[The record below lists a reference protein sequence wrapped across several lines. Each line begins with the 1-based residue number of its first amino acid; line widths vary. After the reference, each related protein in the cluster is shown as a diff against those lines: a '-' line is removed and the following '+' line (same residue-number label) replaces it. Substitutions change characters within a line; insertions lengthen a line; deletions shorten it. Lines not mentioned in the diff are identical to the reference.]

1 MKKLM
6 QGVCTPVYILMT
18 IFFVSTK
25 CEAQFIDEFDKQEV
39 DKAWQLMTGDGT
51 PTMKFLQR
59 NGYATIYVDGS
70 TDKQNVYWT
79 LIKRNIAS
87 FLDMQ
92 KIKDPNYELR
102 VEAKVRIHNP
112 PRRVNFMVNT
122 QRTTD
127 FHRDLME
134 FDLPDTGWHVISM
147 TTNQLDAI
155 TGDQLNVQL
164 CVTDFGLRQYE
175 VDIDYYK
182 ADIIN
187 IKTAEKDKGP
197 AVPYHPFIPSIN
209 NFSNH
214 LSVTHDALI
223 NSDFPEVNFNNWK
236 ARDKSGAA
244 NVLTIHGHQWAILR
258 WDLAKF
264 KNAIADGA
272 GVFEF
277 TTYSVHSGGNYTKA
291 YGHDYGEE
299 FPRVRVIEIL
309 GGDPA
314 WDQGAV
320 SYNILM
326 QGKDYHEVFNEQM
339 IYDVEM
345 SELPG
350 TKNYVTISQPV
361 LQRLLNGTTKGLL
374 IRPLGAIDASF
385 YSSENSGGNFAA
397 KLHFNVK
404 K

>member
-1 MKKLM
+1 MKKFM
-6 QGVCTPVYILMT
+6 QGIHKLFFILM
-18 IFFVSTK
+18 IAFSGSNK
-25 CEAQFIDEFDKQEV
+25 SEAQFVDNFDKPDV

-87 FLDMQ
+87 YLDMR
-92 KIKDPNYELR
+92 KIKDPNYEVR

-122 QRTTD
+122 QRTTN

-134 FDLPDTGWHVISM
+134 FDLPDTNWHIISM
-147 TTNQLDAI
+147 TTNQLDAVP
-155 TGDQLNVQL
+155 GDQLNVQF

-182 ADIIN
+182 ADVIN
-187 IKTAEKDKGP
+187 IKTAGKDKGP
-197 AVPYHPFIPSIN
+197 AVPYHPSIPSMN
-209 NFSNH
+209 SFTNH
-214 LSVTHDALI
+214 LKATQDALV

-236 ARDKSGAA
+236 VKDKSGEVK
-244 NVLTIHGHQWAILR
+244 VLTINGNQWAVLR
-258 WDLAKF
+258 WDLGKF
-264 KNAIADGA
+264 KNATADGA

-277 TTYSVHSGGNYTKA
+277 TTYSVATGGNYVKA
-291 YGHDYGEE
+291 YEPGYGEE

-314 WDQGAV
+314 WQQETV
-320 SYNILM
+320 SYNTLM

-339 IYDVEM
+339 IFDIEM
-345 SELPG
+345 KEIPVS
-350 TKNYVTISQPV
+350 KNYITISQAV

-385 YSSENSGGNFAA
+385 YASENSGGAVVP
-397 KLHFNVK
+397 KLHFNVRQ
-404 K
+404 

>member
-1 MKKLM
+1 MS
-6 QGVCTPVYILMT
+6 VYILTT
-18 IFFVSTK
+18 IFFASTK

-51 PTMKFLQR
+51 PTMKFLQK
-59 NGYATIYVDGS
+59 NGYATIYVEGS

-87 FLDMQ
+87 YLDMK

-112 PRRVNFMVNT
+112 PRRVNFMLNT

-134 FDLPDTGWHVISM
+134 FDLPDTAWHVISM

-155 TGDQLNVQL
+155 PGDQLNVQL

-197 AVPYHPFIPSIN
+197 AVPYHPPIPSTSR
-209 NFSNH
+209 FANH
-214 LSVTHDALI
+214 LVATHDALI

-236 ARDKSGAA
+236 IKDKSGEVK
-244 NVLTIHGHQWAILR
+244 VLTINGHQWAILR
-258 WDLAKF
+258 WDFAKF
-264 KNAIADGA
+264 KNAVADGA

-277 TTYSVHSGGNYTKA
+277 TTYSVHSGGNYIKA

-299 FPRVRVIEIL
+299 FPRIRVIEIL

-314 WDQGAV
+314 WDQATV
-320 SYNILM
+320 SYNTLM

-345 SELPG
+345 KEVPG

-385 YSSENSGGNFAA
+385 YASENNGGSFAP

>member
-1 MKKLM
+1 M
-6 QGVCTPVYILMT
+6 QGVRTLLYILMF
-18 IFFVSTK
+18 IFFVGSDCK
-25 CEAQFIDEFDKQEV
+25 AQFIDEFDKHDI

-51 PTMKFLQR
+51 PTMKLIQK
-59 NGYATIYVDGS
+59 NGYATVYVDGS

-79 LIKRNIAS
+79 IIKRNIAS
-87 FLDMQ
+87 SVEMAKLR
-92 KIKDPNYELR
+92 DPDYELR

-122 QRTTD
+122 QRTTN

-134 FDLPDTGWHVISM
+134 FELPDTNWHVISM
-147 TTNQLDAI
+147 TTNKLDAVP
-155 TGDQLNVQL
+155 GDQLNVQF

-187 IKTAEKDKGP
+187 IKTAGSDKGP
-197 AVPYHPFIPSIN
+197 AVPYHPPIPSIST
-209 NFSNH
+209 FANH
-214 LSVTHDALI
+214 LIVTHDALI

-236 ARDKSGAA
+236 VKEKTGEAR
-244 NVLTIHGHQWAILR
+244 VLTINGYQWAVLR
-258 WDLAKF
+258 WNLEKF
-264 KNAIADGA
+264 KTRFADGA
-272 GVFEF
+272 AVFEF
-277 TTYSVHSGGNYTKA
+277 TTYSTPNGGNYMKA
-291 YGHDYGEE
+291 YEPGYGEE

-309 GGDPA
+309 GGDPK
-314 WDQGAV
+314 WEQDKV
-320 SYNILM
+320 TYNTLI
-326 QGKDYHEVFNEQM
+326 QGKDYHEIFNEQM

-345 SELPG
+345 KELPG
-350 TKNYVTISQPV
+350 AKNYITISQPV

-385 YSSENSGGNFAA
+385 YASENSGGTVVP